1 MQQKVIITMFE
12 TTQYIAIVEEKD
24 FQRQLYNCEINDINF
39 ISIHDM
45 KLDLDAKLNPKYI
58 ASIIYEEVKKWTTCQ
73 K

>member
-1 MQQKVIITMFE
+1 MNYMQQKVIITMFE

-24 FQRQLYNCEINDINF
+24 FKRQLQNCEINNSNF

-58 ASIIYEEVKKWTTCQ
+58 ASIIYEEVKK
-73 K
+73 

>member
-24 FQRQLYNCEINDINF
+24 FQRQLENCVFNYFNF

-45 KLDLDAKLNPKYI
+45 KLDSDVKLNPKYI
-58 ASIIYEEVKKWTTCQ
+58 ASIVYEEV
-73 K
+73 

>member
-12 TTQYIAIVEEKD
+12 TTQFIAIVEEKD
-24 FQRQLYNCEINDINF
+24 FQRQLDNCEVNDSNF

-58 ASIIYEEVKKWTTCQ
+58 ASIVYEEVKK
-73 K
+73 